1 MSLEE
6 ALALHQQGQLAHA
19 EASYLQLIQTSPD
32 HHKAMQLLGVL
43 YLQSRIFDQAHTWL
57 GRSLLLNPDH
67 AQGHCNMGSALE
79 GLGRLDE
86 AMASLDSAIAL
97 KRDYPLAWFNRGN
110 VLHKLR
116 RYALAAQSFEKA
128 CQFKPDYAKAH
139 MNRGLAFQELRRF
152 EEALACQDSALA
164 LDPNYAEA
172 WSNRGNVL
180 LALRRNQEAR
190 ASYQRAID
198 IKPDYARAHNN
209 MGSALN
215 ALKQPLQALEQ
226 IKTALA
232 IDPQLVE
239 AYCSLGA
246 TYKLLNRHEEAL
258 QSLQAGLA
266 LDPDDAEL
274 HFNLLSLHE
283 ENKQFDLAV
292 IHVNK
297 LRALAY
303 TDPQK
308 DIVGP
313 HMFIRMR
320 TCDWPELP
328 VSIDEVRRRVLEDK
342 LPTELLPLLAITDD
356 VAFLQQA
363 AVQYTSQRYAVD
375 ASALQA
381 LPQVSKA
388 QSPVARTVI
397 GYFSSDLNHHA
408 VSILTAELFELHDRS
423 AFEVHAFSLNPA
435 PRDAT
440 AERIAAAVDHYWE
453 CAEMDDDAL
462 LALARQQQLDIA
474 VDLNG
479 ATAGCRMNLFAK
491 RLAQVQVAYLGF
503 PGSLGTTYHD
513 YIVADDYLIPES
525 LAHGYTERV
534 MRLPSFQAN
543 DRRRHVSATMP
554 SRAELG
560 LPEGALVYCCFN
572 NTYKLTPSQFDAWMH
587 ILQQVEGSVLW
598 LLGDTPSTQQNLQRR
613 AEAAGVKPE
622 RLVFAG
628 RAPYADYMARY
639 PCADLFLDTFPF
651 NAGTTASD
659 ALWMGLPLLTYSGQS
674 FASRMAGSL
683 LHAVGL
689 PELVARDID
698 GYTALA
704 VALGKDRQ
712 QLRDF
717 RDRLKANRDSCAL
730 FDTPGLVRALE
741 EQYREALKSNEK
753 Q

>member
-1 MSLEE
+1 MSLQE
-6 ALALHQQGQLAHA
+6 ALALHQQGQLAQA
-19 EASYLQLIQTSPD
+19 ESSYLQLIQASPQ

-86 AMASLDSAIAL
+86 ALASLDRAISL

-116 RYALAAQSFEKA
+116 RYELAAHSFETA
-128 CQFKPDYAKAH
+128 CQFKLDYAKAH

-152 EEALACQDSALA
+152 EEALACQDRALA

-215 ALKQPLQALEQ
+215 ALKQPTQAIEQ
-226 IKTALA
+226 IKFALA

-239 AYCSLGA
+239 AHCSLGA
-246 TYKLLNRHEEAL
+246 IYKDLNRHEEAL

-266 LDPDDAEL
+266 LDPDDADV
-274 HFNLLSLHE
+274 HFNLFYLYE
-283 ENKQFDLAV
+283 ESKQFDLAV
-292 IHVNK
+292 LHINK
-297 LRALAY
+297 LRGLAY

-308 DIVGP
+308 DIAGP

-328 VSIDEVRRRVLEDK
+328 DSIDEVRRRVLEDR
-342 LPTELLPLLAITDD
+342 LPTELLPLLAVTDD
-356 VAFLQQA
+356 PAFLQQA
-363 AVQYTSQRYAVD
+363 AVQYTRQRYAVD
-375 ASALQA
+375 AVAMQA
-381 LPQVSKA
+381 LPQASAA
-388 QSPVARTVI
+388 QTPAGRTVV
-397 GYFSSDLNHHA
+397 GYFSSDFNHHP
-408 VSILTAELFELHDRS
+408 VSILTAELFELHNKA
-423 AFEVHAFSLNPA
+423 AFEVHAFSFNPA

-440 AERIAAAVDHYWE
+440 ADRIAAAVDHYWE
-453 CAEMDDDAL
+453 CAELDDDAL
-462 LALARQQQLDIA
+462 HALARQHQLDIA
-474 VDLNG
+474 IDLNG
-479 ATAGCRMNLFAK
+479 ATAGCRMSSFAK
-491 RLAQVQVAYLGF
+491 RLAPVQVSYLGF
-503 PGSLGTTYHD
+503 PGSLGTPYHD

-525 LAHGYTERV
+525 LAQGYTERV

-543 DRRRHVSATMP
+543 DRRRTASATKP

-598 LLGDTPSTQQNLQRR
+598 LLGDTPSTQLNLQSR
-613 AEAAGVKPE
+613 AEAAGVHTE
-622 RLVFAG
+622 RLVFAD
-628 RAPYADYMARY
+628 RAPYADYLARY

-698 GYTALA
+698 DYTAMA

-712 QLRDF
+712 RLGEL
-717 RDRLKANRDSCAL
+717 RDRLKANRDNCIL
-730 FDTPGLVRALE
+730 FDTPRLVRALE
-741 EQYREALKSNEK
+741 EQYREALKSTGK